1 MKKLLTL
8 IPLAFALTTGPA
20 QGDAGDIAANAMLAY
35 QIYLEQLAA
44 QGDPAA
50 QEQLIRLYQ
59 ADLARMRFE
68 ELREQREQDLRW
80 NERKNYRW

>member
-8 IPLAFALTTGPA
+8 IPLAFALTNGP
-20 QGDAGDIAANAMLAY
+20 
-35 QIYLEQLAA
+35 A